1 MIERW
6 LQIAF
11 ALGIAGG
18 VTGLA
23 ALLLFKF
30 FANTVGK

>member
-1 MIERW
+1 MIEYW
-6 LQIAF
+6 LKILL

-23 ALLLFKF
+23 ALSALKF
-30 FANTVGK
+30 FASRIGK